1 MDLLSGRSVYHWLV
15 AQLVEVAR
23 SRFNTRSR
31 VARIRLRI
39 ATLFIGLGLISSPV
53 VASPLVSYAFGA
65 QSFTFIDFSIAFV
78 LGLSLPMLLLVL
90 LVRRLVP
97 NPWWYFTAL
106 MLSALGFL
114 YSLNYLT
121 DNQAPAVL
129 SFAIS
134 SISLVY
140 LWSFASS
147 NMLFLD
153 GESEYFAH
161 VKLGEKVL
169 IAASILY
176 VITIWLLPSID
187 AYVGWLAFAAL
198 VLFTGAVQIAM
209 MAKVAPEHVIRLVG
223 QWLLVGLF
231 CGVIFFYLHAQV
243 ALEWL
248 ITSFVLSFCGAL
260 VNSNWELV
268 QRIYQLI
275 TEQKEASAKQLTDE
289 QIFSF
294 THDPATNLPS
304 YQQAIL
310 RFEQLSFQNQLT
322 DFAVVV
328 VKPKNFADV
337 NRVLGHQNSDL
348 LLLQL
353 AYCLKREVADL
364 KYLMNF
370 DFSDINA
377 KLARLPSLHFML
389 AIDLNKIEHS
399 KEIVVDQLCRQLASA
414 VPPAMSF
421 KSFSLRFE
429 LACGVAYT
437 NDHGQTLAE
446 VIAHAGDAVMEAQ
459 RKQVLWAEFNAQV
472 ALHSD
477 QQLQRMERLK
487 LDIEQDKIHWQLL
500 PQIDLGN
507 HQIRGFTLAANWH
520 YNGKDLALN
529 EFIEVAEQSGE
540 IYSLMKK
547 MIVQA
552 FKALFELRKLNVYQP
567 IGIPVLSDKLLEP
580 DLAEFIEQQIATYNI
595 SAKYLVVQLSEP
607 VMQVACEQAKH
618 LIDQLKTLEVGICIA
633 EFDGSYESL
642 RYIRK
647 LSVDQVNISC
657 QPLCMAEAGSA
668 EKAIVNSLVSL
679 ARTMK
684 LAFVGSHVNS
694 KQGLTHYSAM
704 GGQVVEGS
712 ALSPAINVGEIA
724 TWTETWFK
732 RYPSAHTRNSTVDI

>member
-1 MDLLSGRSVYHWLV
+1 MDLLSGRSVYQRLV
-15 AQLVEVAR
+15 AKL
-23 SRFNTRSR
+23 T
-31 VARIRLRI
+31 
-39 ATLFIGLGLISSPV
+39 P
-53 VASPLVSYAFGA
+53 ASLVSLCCQLWSMLFVMGLLSFSASASIPLLATEVDGA
-65 QSFTFIDFSIAFV
+65 SVISHSFTFIDFNIAFV
-78 LGLSLPMLLLVL
+78 LGLSLPMLLVVL

-97 NPWWYFTAL
+97 NPWWYFSAL

-129 SFAIS
+129 SFAIT
-134 SISLVY
+134 SIALVY
-140 LWSFASS
+140 LWSFAST
-147 NMLFLD
+147 NMLFVD
-153 GESEYFAH
+153 HESEYFAH

-169 IAASILY
+169 IAAS
-176 VITIWLLPSID
+176 VIYIGTIWLIPSID
-187 AYVGWLAFAAL
+187 AYIGWLAFVAL

-209 MAKVAPEHVIRLVG
+209 MAKIAPEHVIRLVG
-223 QWLLVGLF
+223 QWLLVGMF

-243 ALEWL
+243 ELEWL
-248 ITSFVLSFCGAL
+248 VISFVLSFCGAL
-260 VNSNWELV
+260 INSNWELV

-275 TEQKEASAKQLTDE
+275 SEQKEVNAKQLTDE

-328 VKPKNFADV
+328 VKPKNFTDV

-353 AYCLKREVADL
+353 AYCLKREVAEL
-364 KYLMNF
+364 NYLMNF

-389 AIDLNKIEHS
+389 AVDLNKITHS
-399 KEIVVDQLCRQLASA
+399 KEIVVDELCRRLAGA

-437 NDHGQTLAE
+437 NEHGQTLAE

-459 RKQVLWAEFNAQV
+459 RRNALWVEFDAQV

-477 QQLQRMERLK
+477 QQLQRMEHLK
-487 LDIEQDKIHWQLL
+487 LDIQQDKVQCQLL

-507 HQIRGFTLAANWH
+507 HQIRGFSQVATWY
-520 YNGKDLALN
+520 YNGENLPLE
-529 EFIEVAEQSGE
+529 EFIDVAEQSGE
-540 IYSLMKK
+540 IFTLSKK
-547 MIVQA
+547 MIVHA
-552 FKALFELRKLNVYQP
+552 FKALFELKKLNIYQP
-567 IGIPVLSDKLLEP
+567 IGIPVLSEKLLEP

-595 SAKYLVVQLSEP
+595 SAKYLVIQMSEP
-607 VMQVACEQAKH
+607 VMQAACEQAKN
-618 LIDQLKTLEVGICIA
+618 LIDQLKALEVKICIA
-633 EFDGSYESL
+633 DFDGSYESL

-657 QPLCMAEAGSA
+657 EPLCLAEAGSA

-684 LAFVGSHVNS
+684 LSFVGSHVNS
-694 KQGLTHYSAM
+694 KQGLEHYRAM
-704 GGQVVEGS
+704 GGQAVEGD
-712 ALSPAINVGEIA
+712 AMSPPIQLADIA

-732 RYPSAHTRNSTVDI
+732 RYPSAHTRNSTLNM